1 LNVFARRPNLLLGMN
16 QEFPILIAEDDEN
29 DAMILQRA
37 LRKAGFNNPFHIS
50 KDGADVIRYLKGEPP
65 YTDRNKFRF
74 PRILFTDLKMPNLD
88 GFELLAW
95 LKDHEECNVI
105 PRLVLSASQQEEDVQ
120 RAYRL
125 GVNSYL
131 VKPGTFE
138 ALVSAL
144 KLVLDYWLLCEKPKL
159 PPKC

>member
-1 LNVFARRPNLLLGMN
+1 MQ

-37 LRKAGFNNPFHIS
+37 LRKAGFGNPFHIS
-50 KDGADVIRYLKGEPP
+50 GNGADVIKYLKGEPP
-65 YTDRNKFRF
+65 YTDRSVYRF
-74 PRILFTDLKMPNLD
+74 PRMLITDLKMPIMD
-88 GFELLAW
+88 GFELLTW
-95 LKDHEECNVI
+95 LQEHQECNLI
-105 PRLVLSASQQEEDVQ
+105 PRLVLSASQQEDDIQ

-131 VKPGTFE
+131 VKPGTFDE
-138 ALVSAL
+138 LVKQL
-144 KLVLDYWLLCEKPKL
+144 RLVFDYWIMCQKPKV